1 MSDNTQQI
9 QQNVQAGKLA
19 KDMFD
24 FIINEADAFKDV
36 DQRKRFLDKVNRLM
50 LKALS
55 DGQKSEVVCTKPM
68 SDQESKSFGN
78 EIMKFGSYEGTRIDN
93 IPLDYLAW
101 LHDAS
106 KLFVHQVGRYL
117 ISQRIIV
124 ENNRG

>member
-1 MSDNTQQI
+1 MGTEQLK
-9 QQNVQAGKLA
+9 QNIEAGKLA
-19 KDMFD
+19 KDMFE
-24 FIINEADAFKDV
+24 FIISESKTLKDI
-36 DQRKRFLDKVNRLM
+36 DQRKRFFDKMNRLM

-93 IPLDYLAW
+93 VPLDYLAW

-124 ENNRG
+124 ENNRSG